1 MGVLGYLKSSI
12 LSKVV
17 MAVTGAMLVSY
28 IVIHT
33 AGNMLIYLGPDA
45 INSYSQF
52 LHSLGPLLWI
62 VRIILIVAAILHVWT
77 SIVLKLSNLDAK
89 PDKYAVKKYINAKLT
104 SRTML
109 WTGIAIFLFVV
120 YHVAHLTLGVTNPSH
135 VSKELYFP
143 HNLMMSSAIVNDLHF
158 FRTDVYA
165 MVILGFKNPLISICY
180 MIAVTIVG
188 FHLNHAIQSMF
199 QTLGLN
205 NKKYFPAIQKASTI
219 LSIVITV
226 ALVSIPITVLLG
238 LIGGK
243 L

>member
-1 MGVLGYLKSSI
+1 
-12 LSKVV
+12 
-17 MAVTGAMLVSY
+17 
-28 IVIHT
+28 
-33 AGNMLIYLGPDA
+33 
-45 INSYSQF
+45 
-52 LHSLGPLLWI
+52 
-62 VRIILIVAAILHVWT
+62 
-77 SIVLKLSNLDAK
+77 
-89 PDKYAVKKYINAKLT
+89 
-104 SRTML
+104 
-109 WTGIAIFLFVV
+109 
-120 YHVAHLTLGVTNPSH
+120 
-135 VSKELYFP
+135 
-143 HNLMMSSAIVNDLHF
+143 
-158 FRTDVYA
+158 
-165 MVILGFKNPLISICY
+165 